1 MIRTDHNS
9 LAWLMRFRGIQG
21 QLARW
26 IEELSQID
34 MRILHRQGR
43 KHSNADA
50 LSRIPDLLELC
61 DCYRAGTDLK
71 NLKCGGCP
79 YCTIAH
85 HQWSRFDEEVDDVVP
100 LSFRTPTVAIQML
113 QLDHWLPAGYTAD
126 QIVTAQRDD
135 ANLELLLEFLES
147 GEEPTEYFLMFASAE
162 TKAYWLN
169 KEQFI
174 LRDGVL
180 FYRYVSDDPF
190 EPETYKLVVPESLR
204 QDILELAHD
213 VPTSGHLGI
222 TKTLAKL
229 KCNFFWYKMRSAIK
243 TFVKSC
249 RKCSINKKPHRKSKA
264 KLGTFHAGVPM
275 ERVHLDI
282 LGPFPKSHSGNVYIL
297 MLVDQFTKW
306 LECYPL
312 PDQNAE
318 TIAKAMVEGFIARFG
333 CPLQIHTDQ
342 GRNFTGNLFTQV
354 CQLLQI
360 VKTRTTPYHPASN
373 AQVERFNKMLLQI
386 IRAYLKGNQRTWD
399 ENLQLLAGAIRASVN
414 RTTGFTANRMMLGRE
429 VLEPIDLMLGTV
441 DQHLQQET
449 PVEYVKKLEERLKR
463 VHKQARDTLLSA
475 QRRQKKDYDLKVLE
489 RKYNVGDLVYL
500 INSSSKVG
508 QSNKLKP
515 IWNGPYLVIKVISP
529 VLFRIKGRKREV
541 VVHHG
546 QVNSY
551 VDARLRHRVLDLD
564 ETLPYEEDDDELGLT
579 TLFEPP
585 QPQQDNVQAQ
595 NSSQVSAN
603 QETSVANLSQNAET
617 VLTDLFESNSEPLF
631 SNQEIVEVP
640 IQSESQ
646 PVRTARIRKKPA
658 HLKDYLI

>member
-1 MIRTDHNS
+1 M
-9 LAWLMRFRGIQG
+9 LFP
-21 QLARW
+21 
-26 IEELSQID
+26 E
-34 MRILHRQGR
+34 
-43 KHSNADA
+43 
-50 LSRIPDLLELC
+50 SRI
-61 DCYRAGTDLK
+61 YWNRVTVRAGTDLK
-71 NLKCGGCP
+71 GLKCGGCP
-79 YCTIAH
+79 YCTRAH

-113 QLDHWLPAGYTAD
+113 QLDHWLPAGYTVD

-147 GEEPTEYFLMFASAE
+147 GEEPTEYFLMLASAE

-180 FYRYVSDDPF
+180 LYRYVSDDPF

-229 KCNFFWYKMRSAIK
+229 KRNFFWYKMRSDIE

-249 RKCSINKKPHRKSKA
+249 RKCSINKKPHRKAKA

-275 ERVHLDI
+275 EQVHLDI

-318 TIAKAMVEGFIARFG
+318 TMAKAMVEGFIARFG

-354 CQLLQI
+354 WQLLQI

-373 AQVERFNKMLLQI
+373 AQVERFNKTLLQI

-441 DQHLQQET
+441 DQHLRQET
-449 PVEYVKKLEERLKR
+449 PVEYVRKLEERLKR

-541 VVHHG
+541 VVHHDRLKPCLDR
-546 QVNSY
+546 SIPMWMR
-551 VDARLRHRVLDLD
+551 RLRHRVLDLD

-585 QPQQDNVQAQ
+585 PPQQDNVQAQ

-603 QETSVANLSQNAET
+603 QETYVTNLSQNAET

-631 SNQEIVEVP
+631 SIQETVEVP